1 MGDLPYPPR
10 MSRLRLTAAT
20 ALVAALGP
28 GVSSAAEDVARVT
41 TFRCPAAAFEAFVD
55 PGGAVEVLA
64 YRFDN
69 AHRALPTGA
78 ALAILDSA
86 GGHAG
91 RLCSATRTRPFR
103 TTGLVGPHPRAVA
116 GRVFCSSD
124 PFVGWS
130 HPPRYIGLQF
140 RAVTD
145 RKHHRVGSEMIV
157 SVNATPAVRV
167 RLTRSGGGLWYAFD
181 RCLRNRAPS
190 R

>member
-1 MGDLPYPPR
+1 VLCDPDTP
-10 MSRLRLTAAT
+10 
-20 ALVAALGP
+20 
-28 GVSSAAEDVARVT
+28 VSD
-41 TFRCPAAAFEAFVD
+41 D
-55 PGGAVEVLA
+55 
-64 YRFDN
+64 
-69 AHRALPTGA
+69 
-78 ALAILDSA
+78 
-86 GGHAG
+86 
-91 RLCSATRTRPFR
+91 RTRRSIPA
-103 TTGLVGPHPRAVA
+103 RAVA